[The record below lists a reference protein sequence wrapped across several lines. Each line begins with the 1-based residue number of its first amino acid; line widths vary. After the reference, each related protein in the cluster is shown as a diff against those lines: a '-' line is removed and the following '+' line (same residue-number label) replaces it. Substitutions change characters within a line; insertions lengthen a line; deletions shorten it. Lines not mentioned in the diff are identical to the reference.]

1 MGGKLTQK
9 NGKRLAGGKP
19 IPKSDFALPKQNAYP
34 IDTAKRARSALSRIA
49 QYGTPAQKA
58 KVQRAVASRYRGQ
71 ITVSH
76 TNEGPSMHYDF
87 AGGNAFSC
95 PNCGYSGGPDDF
107 RSNDGDYDNDS
118 ARRDGNGITPDALRT
133 PAPSTYG
140 VRSGVPLS
148 VRGASSGNLG
158 LANRGQRHINL
169 ARRLPVRQI
178 PDVIVN
184 RREDGTAVVRHRQG
198 GNEIGTM
205 RRTEAGWVSTVN
217 GRDLEPRGQQR
228 NALLDMFGNYNRLA
242 AEQPFQA
249 PPVQTPL
256 MEQFNIPAIRL
267 ASSDDDA
274 DNDDAASSDTSGGS
288 GGNGLNPRGQG
299 IYKKLV
305 AKGVKPAVAM
315 AMAKRAQNTKSGAF
329 GQKAS

>member
-9 NGKRLAGGKP
+9 NGKRLAGGKA

-34 IDTAKRARSALSRIA
+34 IDTAKRARNALSRIA
-49 QYGTPAQKA
+49 QYGTPEQKA
-58 KVQRAVASRYRGQ
+58 TVQRAVASRYKGQ

-87 AGGNAFSC
+87 ASGDAFAC

-107 RSNDGDYDNDS
+107 KSNDGDYDNDS
-118 ARRDGNGITPDALRT
+118 ARKDGNGITPDALRT
-133 PAPSTYG
+133 PAPSTSG
-140 VRSGVPLS
+140 VRNGVPLS

-158 LANRGQRHINL
+158 LSNRGQRSINL
-169 ARRLPVRQI
+169 SRRLPVRQM
-178 PDVIVN
+178 PDVVVS

-198 GNEIGTM
+198 GNEVGTM
-205 RRTEAGWVSTVN
+205 RRTDQGWVPSVG
-217 GRDLEPRGQQR
+217 GRDLAPRSQQR

-249 PPVQTPL
+249 PPQQTPL
-256 MEQFNIPAIRL
+256 MEQFGIPAIRL
-267 ASSDDDA
+267 ANSDDEA
-274 DNDDAASSDTSGGS
+274 DNDDAASSDTSSSGGGS
-288 GGNGLNPRGQG
+288 GLNPRGSG

-315 AMAKRAQNTKSGAF
+315 AMAKRAQNKTAGSF
-329 GQKAS
+329 GGK